1 MQKQHAISV
10 YNASAGSGKTFALA
24 SNYLSI
30 LLRSSSSFKYR
41 QILAITFTNKA
52 VAEMKSRIIENLKD
66 FAYGENLE
74 QSAIFNT
81 IQKNTGMTLDAIRIK
96 SEQILHNI
104 IQDYASFDVVTIDN
118 FTHRIIRSFAR
129 DLKIPQNFEVELN
142 TREVLE
148 RAVDNLID
156 RAGSDPLLTPVLLDY
171 AIEKIDDDKSW
182 DISRDFY
189 DIARLLLSE
198 NDRYFIAL
206 LNERSLQDF
215 AALKK
220 GLKGKLAHWGKEIIQ
235 ESYDLLDFIASKE
248 LLPEHFTGKYLP
260 NALQKFSEGNFTFNP
275 DSGWV
280 KYMGEQPLYKKTQN
294 QGIKDILDSHTSEIT
309 SLFSQITAKIIQ
321 LSLTQELLKKI
332 TPLSLLQA
340 INKEVQQIKADKNL
354 LLISDFNE
362 VINKNIANQ
371 PTPFIYER
379 LGERYQHYFID
390 EFQDTSILQWEN
402 LIPLIDNAVSTG
414 ERTEPSNSLML
425 VGDPKQAIY
434 RWRGGY
440 AEQFIKLS
448 NGYNP
453 FQNPDMVQVD
463 LEYNYRSHEEIIAF
477 NNLFFTETARFLEH
491 PVYEDI
497 YLKGNKQGKNHRTGG
512 HVSISFIEAQTVE
525 EGKEPYLDKT
535 LEILQQTLA
544 RGYEKKDICIL
555 VRKNAEGILL
565 AQYLQEKEIA
575 VISSQSLLV
584 SQSAEVRFIAN
595 LLRFMQHP
603 DAQAISILLLEHLAK
618 NHFDLEDPHDFYV
631 KMLPKKGQEL
641 FDSLPLK
648 AGTSETFKLQRCQ
661 QSPLYEAVEYVV
673 QYFELNQNAG
683 AYLQSFLDSVF
694 DFGQK
699 NDSGMHGFLD
709 WWEKNQDV
717 LSIGTPPNTEAVQIM
732 TIHKAKGLEFPIV
745 IYPFAESA
753 LYPGNDTTNW
763 YPTNPADYAG
773 FEALL
778 ISQKK
783 GLLHLDDAS
792 AALYHEKR
800 QQQQLDSLNM
810 LYVALTRP
818 VEELHIITRITEKVK
833 PTEDPANFADLFVN
847 YLHKTQQWEQGKL
860 HYNFGRPINAKAIIE
875 KSDNGKVLTLYSS
888 PKEGHNLI
896 IVTRAERLWDENRME
911 SINKGNLLHDILAGI
926 PNAGDIQAALKTAQN
941 TGAIKQ
947 EDWASFKVQLD
958 TVIGQLKLEGF
969 FNEKHKV
976 FNEREMVYEDD
987 LLRPDRVE
995 LDDQQNAYLL
1005 DYKTGA
1011 PQASHHNQINTY
1023 AKALTAAGM
1032 NVVKKI
1038 LVYVNEEQIIH
1049 LV

>member
-1 MQKQHAISV
+1 
-10 YNASAGSGKTFALA
+10 
-24 SNYLSI
+24 
-30 LLRSSSSFKYR
+30 
-41 QILAITFTNKA
+41 
-52 VAEMKSRIIENLKD
+52 MKSRIIENLKD

-74 QSAIFNT
+74 QSAIFSS
-81 IQKNTGMTLDAIRIK
+81 IQESTGMTLEAIRTK
-96 SEQILHNI
+96 SERILHTI

-156 RAGSDPLLTPVLLDY
+156 RAGSDALLTPVLLDY

-198 NDRYFIAL
+198 NDRHFIDL
-206 LNERSLQDF
+206 LNKRSLQDF

-220 GLKGKLAHWGKEIIQ
+220 GLNGKLARWEKEIIQ
-235 ESYDLLDFIASKE
+235 QTQDLLDFIASKE
-248 LLPEHFTGKYLP
+248 LLPEHFSGKYLP
-260 NALQKFSEGNFTFNP
+260 NALQKFSEGNFTFSP
-275 DSGWV
+275 DAGWV
-280 KYMGEQPLYKKTQN
+280 KNMGEQPFYKKTQN
-294 QGIKDILDSHTSEIT
+294 QGIKDILDTQSGEIT
-309 SLFSQITAKIIQ
+309 SLFSQITAKITQ

-477 NNLFFTETARFLEH
+477 NNRFFTETARFLEH

-525 EGKEPYLDKT
+525 EGKEPYLEKT
-535 LEILQQTLA
+535 LEILQQILA
-544 RGYEKKDICIL
+544 RGYKKKDICIL

-565 AQYLQEKEIA
+565 AQYLQEKEIP

-584 SQSAEVRFIAN
+584 SQSADVRFIAN

-603 DAQAISILLLEHLAK
+603 DAQAISILVLEHLAK
-618 NHFDLEDPHDFYV
+618 NHLDLDDPHDFYV

-648 AGTSETFKLQRCQ
+648 AENFEGSEIFKLQRCQ
-661 QSPLYEAVEYVV
+661 QLPLYEAVEYVV
-673 QYFELNQNAG
+673 QYFDLNKNAG
-683 AYLQSFLDSVF
+683 AYLQSFLDAVF

-709 WWEKNQDV
+709 WWDKNQDV
-717 LSIGTPPNTEAVQIM
+717 LSIGTTPHTQAVQIM

-745 IYPFAESA
+745 LYPFAESS

-763 YPTNPADYAG
+763 YPTDPADYAG

-783 GLLHLDDAS
+783 GLLHLDETS

-818 VEELHIITRITEKVK
+818 VEELHIISRITEKTK
-833 PTEDPANFADLFVN
+833 PNEDPSTFADLFVN
-847 YLHKTQQWEQGKL
+847 YLDSTQQWEQGKL
-860 HYNFGRPINAKAIIE
+860 HYSFGRPVAEKTAIEELSKDTALSLI
-875 KSDNGKVLTLYSS
+875 SS
-888 PKEGHNLI
+888 PKESHNLV

-926 PNAGDIQAALKTAQN
+926 PNIGDIPAALKNAKN

-947 EDWASFKVQLD
+947 EDQASFKVQLQ

-976 FNEREMVYEDD
+976 FNEREMVHEGN

-995 LDDQQNAYLL
+995 LDEQQNAYLL
-1005 DYKTGA
+1005 DYKTGV
-1011 PQASHHNQINTY
+1011 PQASHQNQINTY
-1023 AKALTAAGM
+1023 AKALNAAGM
-1032 NVVKKI
+1032 KVVKKI
-1038 LVYVNEEQIIH
+1038 LVYVNEEQTIH
-1049 LV
+1049 PV

>member
-1 MQKQHAISV
+1 
-10 YNASAGSGKTFALA
+10 
-24 SNYLSI
+24 
-30 LLRSSSSFKYR
+30 
-41 QILAITFTNKA
+41 
-52 VAEMKSRIIENLKD
+52 MKSRIIENLKD

-74 QSAIFNT
+74 QSAIFNVVQQT
-81 IQKNTGMTLDAIRIK
+81 TGMTLEAIRIK
-96 SEQILHNI
+96 SEHILHNI

-156 RAGSDPLLTPVLLDY
+156 RAGSDALLTPVLLDY

-198 NDRYFIAL
+198 NDRHFIDL
-206 LNERSLQDF
+206 LNKRSLQDF
-215 AALKK
+215 AELKK
-220 GLKGKLAHWGKEIIQ
+220 GLNRKLARWEKEIIQ
-235 ESYDLLDFIASKE
+235 QTQELLDFIASKE

-260 NALQKFSEGNFTFNP
+260 NALHKFSEGNFTFNP

-280 KYMGEQPLYKKTQN
+280 KFMDEQPHYKKTQK
-294 QGIKDILDSHTSEIT
+294 QYIKDILDTHAGEIT
-309 SLFSQITAKIIQ
+309 SLFSEITVKITQ

-362 VINKNIANQ
+362 VINKNITNQ

-414 ERTEPSNSLML
+414 ERVEPSNSLMV

-453 FQNPDMVQVD
+453 FQNPDMVQVNLD
-463 LEYNYRSHEEIIAF
+463 YNYRSHEEIIDF
-477 NNLFFTETARFLEH
+477 NNQFFTETARFLEH

-525 EGKEPYLDKT
+525 EGKDPYLEKT
-535 LEILQQTLA
+535 FEILQQTLG
-544 RGYEKKDICIL
+544 RGYQKEDICIL

-595 LLRFMQHP
+595 LLRFMQQP
-603 DAQAISILLLEHLAK
+603 DAQAISILLLEYLAK
-618 NHFDLEDPHDFYV
+618 NRLDLDDPHAFYV

-641 FDSLPLK
+641 FDFLPLK
-648 AGTSETFKLQRCQ
+648 DKPSETKETSEFSEILGTPETFKLQRCQ
-661 QSPLYEAVEYVV
+661 QLPLYEAVEYVV
-673 QYFELNQNAG
+673 QYFDLNQNAG
-683 AYLQSFLDSVF
+683 AYLQSFLDAVF

-699 NDSGMHGFLD
+699 SESGMQGFLD
-709 WWEKNQDV
+709 WWDKNRDV
-717 LSIGTPPNTEAVQIM
+717 LSIGTPAHTEAVQIM

-763 YPTNPADYAG
+763 YPTDPADYAG

-783 GLLHLDDAS
+783 GLLHLDEIS

-818 VEELHIITRITEKVK
+818 VEELHIISRIPEKVK
-833 PTEDPANFADLFVN
+833 PNEDPANFADLFVN
-847 YLHKTQQWEQGKL
+847 YLHNTQQWEEGKL
-860 HYNFGRPINAKAIIE
+860 RYTFGRPLDSKIIAE
-875 KSDNGKVLTLYSS
+875 KPSKGTMLSMISS
-888 PKEGHNLI
+888 PKESHNLV

-911 SINKGNLLHDILAGI
+911 SINKGNLLHDILASI
-926 PNAGDIQAALKTAQN
+926 PNASDIQAALKSAQN
-941 TGAIKQ
+941 SGAIKQ
-947 EDWASFKVQLD
+947 EEWADFKTQLQ
-958 TVIGQLKLEGF
+958 TVIEQLKLEGF
-969 FNEKHKV
+969 FNEKHRV
-976 FNEREMVYEDD
+976 FNEREMVHRGNI
-987 LLRPDRVE
+987 LRPDRVE
-995 LDDQQNAYLL
+995 MDERQNAYLL

-1011 PQASHHNQINTY
+1011 PQASHQDQIHTY
-1023 AKALTAAGM
+1023 ANALTAAGM

-1038 LVYVNEEQIIH
+1038 LVYVNEKQTIH
-1049 LV
+1049 SV